1 MEREEIK
8 MGIWIFL
15 GKAKKNTKKD
25 FILIDLVLKKD
36 LNQTITKWKS

>member
-15 GKAKKNTKKD
+15 GKAKKNTKKAD
-25 FILIDLVLKKD
+25 TNKKG
-36 LNQTITKWKS
+36 